1 MPSQEQVLEALRA
14 VMDPEIGRNIVDLNM
29 VRNIKI
35 HKNGRVEFE
44 LALTIIGCPMKNHM
58 AENARSALMRLEG
71 VKEVEI
77 KFTEMSEEDR
87 KAIFGNRQEQLPKI
101 NAFNRIGQVIAVM
114 SGKGGVGK
122 SSITALLATGLV
134 RAGQKVGIMDA
145 DITGPSI
152 PKLFGLPA
160 GGLRGSE
167 QGILPAVTDLGVR
180 AMSTNLLVANENDA
194 VIWRGPMIAGV
205 IRQFWTDVLWGKLDT
220 LLIDLP
226 PGTSDAAL
234 TVMQTLPVNGVV
246 LVTTPQQLAA
256 MVVRKAMSM
265 LTQLNIPVVSVV
277 ENMSYYPCPDNGGK
291 PHYIFGPSHA
301 DEIAAEAKAP
311 VAARLPLRPEI
322 AELGDQGKIESIL
335 LPELEPAVQQ
345 LLERLKK

>member
-71 VKEVEI
+71 VREVEI

-226 PGTSDAAL
+226 PA
-234 TVMQTLPVNGVV
+234 PP
-246 LVTTPQQLAA
+246 TP
-256 MVVRKAMSM
+256 
-265 LTQLNIPVVSVV
+265 P
-277 ENMSYYPCPDNGGK
+277 
-291 PHYIFGPSHA
+291 
-301 DEIAAEAKAP
+301 
-311 VAARLPLRPEI
+311 
-322 AELGDQGKIESIL
+322 
-335 LPELEPAVQQ
+335 
-345 LLERLKK
+345 